1 MSLPFIQ
8 TIKVYY
14 PKAEIYIICK
24 DWVSDIFRN
33 HNELKGVISL
43 SNSDLKGMQNVFSV
57 VKMLKSQNFDLSYT
71 LTDSFRSAFI
81 FWLAKIQKRT
91 GFNTQL
97 RGPLLTEKVPIP
109 KTLIHR
115 SEKYLKLIDKKIDN
129 RVMPKLFLSQ
139 KEILWAKKK
148 MEQIGFKNPTAL
160 FPFSVGTG
168 RTLSSEDIK
177 RWIKGSSKS
186 FLVFGSIKDAQKAKA
201 IIKECKKM

>member
-1 MSLPFIQ
+1 
-8 TIKVYY
+8 
-14 PKAEIYIICK
+14 
-24 DWVSDIFRN
+24 
-33 HNELKGVISL
+33 
-43 SNSDLKGMQNVFSV
+43 MQNVFSV

-139 KEILWAKKK
+139 KKYFGKKK

-177 RWIKGSSKS
+177 RWIKGSSK
-186 FLVFGSIKDAQKAKA
+186 VFWYLDQLRMLKSKSYNKG
-201 IIKECKKM
+201 M